1 MMESSLGTTQ
11 LKGMSFVKM
20 GTTNNFQEYVENHIK
35 RKVNKEEPQSV
46 EEQLEQIQ
54 PQSVD
59 PKFRAPSKQTQGEQG

>member
-1 MMESSLGTTQ
+1 MYIEIISTSIFDFQ
-11 LKGMSFVKM
+11 LPTS
-20 GTTNNFQEYVENHIK
+20 NNFQEYVENHIK